1 MHSEVYFNERINF
14 KDKIYV
20 QFAEKY
26 DKIYNLFYKQI
37 SSFSQ
42 ISLNRSCLKIKEMNN
57 SIFHYLPFDKEFKEF
72 IVSLPEIE
80 RTKNYITN
88 NLEGEMKEFSYGFFT
103 TLYRMVYFY
112 KKNFGSENEYSPN
125 KRRVSLKTLEFEKK
139 VELLNYMMSLIDK
152 FNHNQSY
159 LEEIV
164 RGLSPTI
171 KEKENDFKIVNLT
184 FKTSN
189 VKEDKKA
196 LTKIN
201 FLINDI
207 LFHIEEFYKDSK
219 EKQLKM
225 ENTFLM
231 PQIKKIELKD
241 VCKKNRDISKSE
253 IDMVQNYFDTYF
265 VEFSPSRSEIG
276 QSFKTIV
283 DRFIQELKQL
293 EFKKPVF
300 PLSFAKKLL
309 LKKNFKPEPIS
320 SHKRVKESLD
330 KKALLKYKN
339 STKILKSLDFAK
351 NSQGKSL

>member
-14 KDKIYV
+14 KDKIYI

-42 ISLNRSCLKIKEMNN
+42 ISLNKSCLKIKELKNT
-57 SIFHYLPFDKEFKEF
+57 IFQYLPFDTQFKEF
-72 IVSLPEIE
+72 ILSLPELE
-80 RTKNYITN
+80 RVKNYITS
-88 NLEGEMKEFSYGFFT
+88 NLEGEMKEFSYGFFSN
-103 TLYRMVYFY
+103 LYRMVFFY
-112 KKNFGSENEYSPN
+112 KKNFGHENEHSQH
-125 KRRVSLKTLEFEKK
+125 KRRASLKILDYEKK

-152 FNHNQSY
+152 FNYNQSL
-159 LEEIV
+159 LEEIL
-164 RGLSPTI
+164 RKLSPMI
-171 KEKENDFKIVNLT
+171 KEKQNDYKIVNITLR
-184 FKTSN
+184 KSN

-207 LFHIEEFYKDSK
+207 LFHFEEFYKNYK
-219 EKQLKM
+219 EKQLKI

-231 PQIKKIELKD
+231 PQIKKIDLKD
-241 VCKKNRDISKSE
+241 VCKINKEINISE
-253 IDMVQNYFDTYF
+253 IDMVQKYFDTYF

-276 QSFKTIV
+276 QSFKTII

-293 EFKKPVF
+293 EFNKPVF

-309 LKKNFKPEPIS
+309 LKKNFKPESIS
-320 SHKRVKESLD
+320 SHKRVKENLD
-330 KKALLKYKN
+330 KKALLRFKN
-339 STKILKSLDFAK
+339 STKILKSLDYPK